1 MFGTA
6 YVRWDAPGYH
16 QSMLPLDFP
25 SSQNFQIIAPS
36 SGPERSSKP
45 LWDWN
50 FEGQPTYYGVLRWA
64 TSKPYVSRMHITLTC
79 PVAYLC
85 NGKYVVILMEPFRQS
100 LYYCSL
106 LIFIYQKGLCTKS
119 PRNSVHRSPRS
130 KFVHLANLHWCSAQS
145 SNAQMV
151 NWPKSYHL
159 SLLAIFFPSSLIF
172 LRRHIHEPLAFIML
186 FCSPK
191 KRQKVLLT
199 RSERP

>member
-16 QSMLPLDFP
+16 QSTLPLDFP
-25 SSQNFQIIAPS
+25 YSQNFQIIAPS

-85 NGKYVVILMEPFRQS
+85 KWQIRYHPDGALPSVLILLFASHIHLSKGSVYKESSELCTSPSVEIRPPRQS
-100 LYYCSL
+100 PLM
-106 LIFIYQKGLCTKS
+106 F
-119 PRNSVHRSPRS
+119 RSIIQCP
-130 KFVHLANLHWCSAQS
+130 NG
-145 SNAQMV
+145 
-151 NWPKSYHL
+151 
-159 SLLAIFFPSSLIF
+159 
-172 LRRHIHEPLAFIML
+172 E
-186 FCSPK
+186 
-191 KRQKVLLT
+191 LT
-199 RSERP
+199 